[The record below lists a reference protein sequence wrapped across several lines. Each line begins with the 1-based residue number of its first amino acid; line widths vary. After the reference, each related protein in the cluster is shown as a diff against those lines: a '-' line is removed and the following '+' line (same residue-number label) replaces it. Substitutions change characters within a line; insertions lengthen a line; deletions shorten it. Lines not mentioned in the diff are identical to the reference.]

1 MEANSPWIRPHLP
14 TLNVPPEVRLVLTR
28 ALILVVGKSIGVY
41 GSTVSMTSL
50 SPSTLQVTRFLSG
63 VGQERGGLV
72 ITWRN
77 LDNEHPVSIIHKEIL
92 PDYLHLFLS
101 QATTT
106 GPGGPV
112 SLSSAFT
119 SLSVAPAVSRRAPTE
134 LRLSLSIHPGS
145 MVSLRIPFEKGFL
158 RYTDFPFDPNRGFDV
173 GGAIVTYGAS
183 PNQQS
188 HTLVTPKLLL
198 TMATPDFTMP
208 YNVITLTST
217 IIVLFYGTIFNIC
230 YRRFYRRPTP
240 MGRLWAAI
248 VGRGQ
253 RLRGL
258 LASLSGRGG
267 RAAAHP
273 PQQ

>member
-1 MEANSPWIRPHLP
+1 MRI
-14 TLNVPPEVRLVLTR
+14 T
-28 ALILVVGKSIGVY
+28 LVVGKSIGVY
-41 GSTVSMTSL
+41 GSTAEAASL
-50 SPSTLQVTRFLSG
+50 LPGTLRVTRFFSG

-77 LDNEHPVSIIHKEIL
+77 LDQEHPVSVTHRELL

-101 QATTT
+101 QTTAFGPNGPIPLSPVLT
-106 GPGGPV
+106 GI
-112 SLSSAFT
+112 
-119 SLSVAPAVSRRAPTE
+119 SVAPAIPRGAPIE
-134 LRLSLSIHPGS
+134 LHLQLSIPPGS
-145 MVSLRIPFEKGFL
+145 LLTLQIPFEKGFL

-173 GGAIVTYGAS
+173 GGAIVTYGTS
-183 PNQQS
+183 PDHQV

-240 MGRLWAAI
+240 MD
-248 VGRGQ
+248 
-253 RLRGL
+253 RLRARIVEQGRKARCFLVSL
-258 LASLSGRGG
+258 LGRPRGHMETSH
-267 RAAAHP
+267 RH
-273 PQQ
+273 QQ